1 MTYYIVLF
9 KDRTKKKIIKKFS
22 SSKKAQDFYDNMLK
36 ENQKVIFEKRFDSG
50 KPVQYDLGL
59 LTDVKS
65 NSNQIYV
72 QDEIGRNIKVKFEDP
87 LFTAIKITNYK
98 VEEQIF
104 DIESDKK
111 ITMYEFISL
120 LKNNNTLKVIS
131 ILNNK
136 VVYQN
141 DDNFKLYSLKSEED
155 CLRFIDSLS
164 THIYSEGR
172 KDCMFV
178 TDTSKPQK
186 KYLINLL
193 SEKGFDK
200 SMLYRKY
207 TTYPRHEA

>member
-22 SSKKAQDFYDNMLK
+22 SSKNAEDFYSNMLK
-36 ENQKVIFEKRFDSG
+36 ENQNVIFEKRFDSG

-59 LTDVKS
+59 LTDEKS
-65 NSNQIYV
+65 TSNQIYV
-72 QDEIGRNIKVKFEDP
+72 QDDIGRNIKVKFEDSS
-87 LFTAIKITNYK
+87 FTAIKINYYK
-98 VEEQIF
+98 VEEQLF
-104 DIESDKK
+104 DIENDKK
-111 ITMYEFISL
+111 ITILDFISL
-120 LKNNNTLKVIS
+120 LKNNDTLKVIS
-131 ILNNK
+131 PLNNK

-141 DDNFKLYSLKSEED
+141 DDNFKLFSLKSEEE

-164 THIYSEGR
+164 THIYSQGR

-178 TDTSKPQK
+178 TDTSTPQK

-200 SMLYRKY
+200 KMLYRKY
-207 TTYPRHEA
+207 TTYPRYEA